1 MREVMNNKVDKKNND
16 TRSILREQI
25 FQIFFSDEFETITD
39 EILEMIIENY
49 EIASVDKKLKIQ
61 NLLKLKHEKEEELIE
76 YIKKYLTSQWK
87 FERLN
92 KIKIA
97 IIKLSILEIK
107 YNKVPYKVAINE
119 ALELAKKYDEEGS
132 SNFVNGILAS
142 FVKNEIEA

>member
-61 NLLKLKHEKEEELIE
+61 NLLKLKHEKEDELIE

-87 FERLN
+87 IERLN

>member
-87 FERLN
+87 IERLN